1 MGASKPLRKP
11 KPQNHTPDEME
22 VIARKVFWEEAPR
35 LQREIY
41 EGEIKK
47 LRESLETH
55 LSRVWEAIES
65 LANAQRRT
73 EERLSR
79 LENVVEELAE
89 AQKRT
94 EERLTRLEGVVEELA
109 KAQKRTEERLTRLEG
124 VVEELAEAQKR
135 TEERLTRLEGVV
147 EELAK
152 AQKRTEE
159 RLTRLEGVVEELAEA
174 QKRTEERLTRLEG
187 VVEELAEAQ
196 KRTYEEVQEL
206 KKHYRALSNI
216 IGADLEVDAEEMLSW
231 VLRERGYTILEQ
243 GFIEDTN
250 GDVDVVMR
258 VRDPEGREYWALV
271 EAKARL
277 RRKEYLRW
285 VRQLNDPSY
294 IQKLRSL
301 GIEPPWLGYMFGL
314 RVYRD
319 VLSLA
324 PEHGVG
330 ILDVHG
336 ERVRARPLSP

>member
-94 EERLTRLEGVVEELA
+94 EER
-109 KAQKRTEERLTRLEG
+109 
-124 VVEELAEAQKR
+124 VEELAEAQKR

-152 AQKRTEE
+152 AQKRTEERVEELAEAQKRTEE